1 MVSFKKNLVLSA
13 VAVLLIAVA
22 VNAESY
28 QSKRT
33 LRQAA
38 VEVAEVEE
46 ADDSECGSLEMAEE
60 ENTGGSTNT
69 WNQGGN
75 TMQGSGGNTWNQGG
89 ETNTYNQGGKTNTYN
104 QGGETNTYNQGGET
118 NTYNQGGETN
128 TYNQGGETNTYNQG
142 GETNMYNQG
151 GDTNTYNQG
160 GETKTNQ
167 GETNPWGMTNTGT
180 MDTSQFTQGEIGGEG
195 DNQKFTSGTPQS
207 QSNINFNSI
216 QNTNNAGTVSPH

>member
-89 ETNTYNQGGKTNTYN
+89 EANTH
-104 QGGETNTYNQGGET
+104 
-118 NTYNQGGETN
+118 
-128 TYNQGGETNTYNQG
+128 NQGGETNTYNQG

-151 GDTNTYNQG
+151 GETNTYNQG
-160 GETKTNQ
+160 GETNMNNQGGGTNMNNQNGETNTNQ
-167 GETNPWGMTNTGT
+167 GETNTWGMTNAGT

>member
-89 ETNTYNQGGKTNTYN
+89 EANTH
-104 QGGETNTYNQGGET
+104 
-118 NTYNQGGETN
+118 
-128 TYNQGGETNTYNQG
+128 NQGGETNTYNQG

-151 GDTNTYNQG
+151 GETNTYNQG
-160 GETKTNQ
+160 GETNMNNQGGGTNMNNQNGETNTNQ
-167 GETNPWGMTNTGT
+167 GETNTWGMTNTGT